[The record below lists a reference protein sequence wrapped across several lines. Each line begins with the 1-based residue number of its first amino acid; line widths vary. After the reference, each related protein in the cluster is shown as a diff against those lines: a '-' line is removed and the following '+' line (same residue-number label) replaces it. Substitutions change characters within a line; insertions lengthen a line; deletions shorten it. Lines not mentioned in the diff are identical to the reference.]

1 VKQTA
6 ERETKRA
13 VRECV
18 PAPAK
23 ERGRGSVRVYRIA
36 ENEITIAK
44 RAAKRVAR
52 RATKRAAKR
61 AKRIEEPRR
70 AM

>member
-6 ERETKRA
+6 E
-13 VRECV
+13 
-18 PAPAK
+18 K

-36 ENEITIAK
+36 KNELTIAK

-52 RATKRAAKR
+52 RATNRAAKR
-61 AKRIEEPRR
+61 AKRIKEPRR